1 MQITEINYNNTFSG
15 DWFEIKNNTNS
26 TIDLSSFR
34 YLIGKNT
41 TAYSFGT
48 GSIAPNSYLTV
59 YQDQLFESF
68 HNDIS
73 NTEQNAQLNLGND
86 AAIRIYDETGVLI
99 SSIRYENNTPWATT
113 PTTEHRSIELIENT
127 ASNGPNHPE
136 NWSPSCEGGSPSEKR
151 SFCPEVPI
159 GELFGIY
166 PNPNNGN
173 FNLSITNLDPNA
185 VNELRVF
192 DMSGRIVYFE
202 EISSPYELYSMDID
216 LSYLRSGMYYIQM
229 KQGSKMDQHPVII
242 TK

>member
-1 MQITEINYNNTFSG
+1 
-15 DWFEIKNNTNS
+15 
-26 TIDLSSFR
+26 
-34 YLIGKNT
+34 
-41 TAYSFGT
+41 
-48 GSIAPNSYLTV
+48 
-59 YQDQLFESF
+59 
-68 HNDIS
+68 
-73 NTEQNAQLNLGND
+73 
-86 AAIRIYDETGVLI
+86 
-99 SSIRYENNTPWATT
+99 
-113 PTTEHRSIELIENT
+113 LIENV

-185 VNELRVF
+185 INELRVF
-192 DMSGRIVYFE
+192 DMSGRIVYFA

-229 KQGSKMDQHPVII
+229 KQGSKTDQHPVII